1 MSKLRHAMIDLE
13 TMGTS
18 TEAAI
23 VSVGIVIFD
32 PRIGKIDRKN
42 TYYAELDWK
51 RQGRV
56 EEQSCMDNFWS
67 KQPAKIR
74 DALKGTDK
82 LEDVLEDIAMFLPA
96 DCKVWGNGP
105 TFDITKLE
113 HCYDQCGIEVPW
125 KFWNIRDCRTVKDM
139 FESSRGGLDKK
150 VGGGGHNALQDALHQ
165 AQYICAMWYELV
177 NK

>member
-1 MSKLRHAMIDLE
+1 MLKLRHAMIDLE
-13 TMGTS
+13 SAGIE

-32 PRIGKIDRKN
+32 PRHGKIDKAN
-42 TYYAELDWK
+42 TYYAELDW
-51 RQGRV
+51 RNQGRTV
-56 EEQSCMDNFWS
+56 EQSCMTNFWD
-67 KQPAKIR
+67 KQPAKVR
-74 DALKGTDK
+74 KALNGTEAM
-82 LEDVLEDIAMFLPA
+82 EDVLDDIALFLPE

-105 TFDITKLE
+105 TFDISKLE
-113 HCYDQCGIEVPW
+113 HAYRQHNIDIPW

-139 FESSRGGLDKK
+139 YESARGGWDKA

-165 AQYICAMWYELV
+165 AQYVCAMWHDLV